1 MRFYRLSLLS
11 AFVFLNVL
19 MPIVLTKLVSLHY
32 PKMRTK
38 ASTGD
43 FIGYLY
49 WAAAGT
55 AFLINVGYIATS
67 LAKQYYSNHPSITS
81 CMLQLSNYKCLI
93 PTDTSV
99 YNDEVLTLV
108 AKFTIVPVAVLIEL
122 LISVYTITNDCDVR
136 QKYVSCKRSSLKHY
150 LLLSVQT
157 IALWSILVAIQL
169 LAMTVTPLCVLLL
182 ISPQVTITSIIFWLL
197 SPVGL
202 TLVIAYMLYQ
212 CQKPRKRSFQSSVKC
227 CGSMCVYFVVITATI
242 GLILTLIV
250 LYEVMLLVQVQIE
263 TGLKGVFLSLLP
275 SLPLSALG
283 WYLKKRSQRKKRTQ
297 RRSETDLNEEMM
309 QLIPNEDSPCMTQ
322 TTDGGDSLPLP
333 S

>member
-1 MRFYRLSLLS
+1 
-11 AFVFLNVL
+11 
-19 MPIVLTKLVSLHY
+19 MPIVLAKLVSLHY
-32 PKMRTK
+32 PKMRTE
-38 ASTGD
+38 ASAGD
-43 FIGYLY
+43 FMRYLY
-49 WAAAGT
+49 WAAVGT

-67 LAKQYYSNHPSITS
+67 LAQQYYFNHPSITS
-81 CMLQLSNYKCLI
+81 CMLQLSVYECLI
-93 PTDTSV
+93 PSDTSV

-108 AKFTIVPVAVLIEL
+108 AKFTIVPVAVFIEL

-136 QKYVSCKRSSLKHY
+136 QKYVISRRSSLKHY

-157 IALWSILVAIQL
+157 IALWSILMALQL

-182 ISPQVTITSIIFWLL
+182 IRPQVTITSIIFVLL
-197 SPVGL
+197 APVGF
-202 TLVIAYMLYQ
+202 TVIVAYMLYQ
-212 CQKPRKRSFQSSVKC
+212 CQQPRRRSFQSNVRC
-227 CGSMCVYFVVITATI
+227 CGSMCVHFVAITATI

-263 TGLKGVFLSLLP
+263 TGVKGVFLSLLP

-322 TTDGGDSLPLP
+322 TTDNSDGGDSLPLP